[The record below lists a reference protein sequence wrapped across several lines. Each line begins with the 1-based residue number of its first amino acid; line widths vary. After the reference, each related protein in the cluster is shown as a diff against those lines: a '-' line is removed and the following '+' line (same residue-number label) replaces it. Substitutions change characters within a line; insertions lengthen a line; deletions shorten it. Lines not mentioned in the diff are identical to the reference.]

1 MIRGRRGSGS
11 GSPSHRRRLGAWP
24 TERRVRVACGLA
36 GVGRGRAAA
45 AVQQIQLDS
54 LDSPSRGG
62 LGVGRPGPAGPYSE
76 LSSRTVA
83 LMMTEY
89 KLYSYH
95 HIKSILS
102 VDSLLELEFV

>member
-11 GSPSHRRRLGAWP
+11 PSRRLGAWP

-45 AVQQIQLDS
+45 AVQQIQLDC

-62 LGVGRPGPAGPYSE
+62 LGVGRPGPLLGIVE
-76 LSSRTVA
+76 
-83 LMMTEY
+83 
-89 KLYSYH
+89 SYG
-95 HIKSILS
+95 SIN
-102 VDSLLELEFV
+102 DDRI

>member
-11 GSPSHRRRLGAWP
+11 PPSRRLGAWP

-54 LDSPSRGG
+54 LDSGSPSRGG
-62 LGVGRPGPAGPYSE
+62 LGVGRPAGPYSE
-76 LSSRTVA
+76 LSIRTVD

-89 KLYSYH
+89 KLYSYY
-95 HIKSILS
+95 HI
-102 VDSLLELEFV
+102 

>member
-1 MIRGRRGSGS
+1 MIRRRGSGS
-11 GSPSHRRRLGAWP
+11 PSRRLGAWP

-36 GVGRGRAAA
+36 GVGRAGGRAAA